1 MRKLSSVLLSLLAL
15 ITLSACYNYYV
26 PIPVGPSSPLNPTTP
41 VITVTDEQVQ
51 ESITKAQEIA
61 TEITKK
67 IPNLQGAGE
76 WNISDDSGFKYTY
89 NKDGKPNDDT
99 FETTKK
105 LIDVPIVYVSYDDCE
120 DMLKEFLRYKE
131 TYNKIKDKHCERQ
144 LEPHHVKEL
153 YEHLYI
159 DTMRRDYLH
168 TLIMLEDA
176 TEFMRSKSANY
187 VNDLMTKC
195 RHIQCSFFVIVHFWK
210 ALSPNLKSNLS
221 MIYIFGGYS
230 RQQLN
235 YITYQIN
242 VSETS
247 QRLWQIYSRLRE
259 HQKLV
264 IDSNLCQ
271 LKVF

>member
-1 MRKLSSVLLSLLAL
+1 MYYYRANSDSDSDFDDGVDYEMNRQLLLKKGDREELEKIDGTNTYVNSVNVFVGRQRTGKTYTAIKEIIRLSRNHPETHLL
-15 ITLSACYNYYV
+15 IYV
-26 PIPVGPSSPLNPTTP
+26 
-41 VITVTDEQVQ
+41 
-51 ESITKAQEIA
+51 
-61 TEITKK
+61 
-67 IPNLQGAGE
+67 
-76 WNISDDSGFKYTY
+76 